1 MEFKGTKGKWINSS
15 NAVHNEK
22 GKCVCITYEN
32 RRVDALLISKAPE
45 MLEMLQRI
53 ENILTYDT
61 IEPNSPLQEEIYNL
75 IKQATEL

>member
-15 NAVHNEK
+15 NAVHDEK

-32 RRVDALLISKAPE
+32 RRANALLISKAPE

-75 IKQATEL
+75 IKKATEL